1 VSILNLSN
9 AAEVFVGGMLIDS
22 SFGLRALPLVSTL
35 ITAIGITFILYINY
49 GDQKVKKTI
58 SDS

>member
-9 AAEVFVGGMLIDS
+9 AAGVFVGGMLFDS

-49 GDQKVKKTI
+49 GDQKVKKII